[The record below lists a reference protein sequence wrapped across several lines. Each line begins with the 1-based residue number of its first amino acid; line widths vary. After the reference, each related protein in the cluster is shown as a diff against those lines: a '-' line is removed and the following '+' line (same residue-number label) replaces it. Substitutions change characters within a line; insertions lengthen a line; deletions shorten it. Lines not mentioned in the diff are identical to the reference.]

1 MSFPGVSREAWGVST
16 FQLGRLSVG
25 DDEVCL
31 QEGGRASNRGVALV
45 EQSRVRLEDVLDAG
59 GHVELHVDVGG
70 RGRGGQR
77 VASSNRTSYD
87 PTWIRSGAIP
97 RRSANSGLNAPD
109 AASAAPA

>member
-16 FQLGRLSVG
+16 FQLRRLSVG
-25 DDEVCL
+25 DDEMCL

-45 EQSRVRLEDVLDAG
+45 EKSRVRLEDVLDAE
-59 GHVELHVDVGG
+59 VTSSCTSTSAAAAAAAK
-70 RGRGGQR
+70 R
-77 VASSNRTSYD
+77 VASSKRTSYD

-97 RRSANSGLNAPD
+97 RRSANSGLIAGD